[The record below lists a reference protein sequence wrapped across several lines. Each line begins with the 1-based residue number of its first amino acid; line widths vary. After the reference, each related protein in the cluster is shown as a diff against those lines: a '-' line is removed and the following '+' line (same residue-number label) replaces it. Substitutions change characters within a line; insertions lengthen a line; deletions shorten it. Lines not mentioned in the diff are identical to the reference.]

1 MKVEIAAVWASAFW
15 LLSAPLAA
23 HAAGP
28 AVQAPLLREGDTWVM
43 DLSKQKGV
51 TGFTRQRLVMTV
63 DRVDADKVIIGL
75 KPDGAPQA
83 PQEHIVG
90 LDWSLRLL
98 INDEQK
104 VTARP
109 FVFPMKVGDAW
120 TADWIDP
127 RRQGVQVSAHF
138 RRAYRVVGWEDVTV
152 PAGKFHALKIESDGV
167 ADGQVIV
174 PTVMQAG
181 AVGEPG
187 DAATASHVQV
197 GGPRNIHLTTHSVT
211 FYAPEVKH
219 FVKEIEEQ
227 FNASDILVTRE
238 TNELVSFKPGL

>member
-1 MKVEIAAVWASAFW
+1 MKVGIAAVWASAFW
-15 LLSAPLAA
+15 LLSAPLVA
-23 HAAGP
+23 HAAEP

-43 DLSKQKGV
+43 DLSKQKAT
-51 TGFTRQRLVMTV
+51 TGFARERLVTTI
-63 DRVDADKVIIGL
+63 DRVDADKVIVGL
-75 KPDGAPQA
+75 KLDGAPQA

-98 INDEQK
+98 IDDEQK
-104 VTARP
+104 TTARP
-109 FVFPMKVGDAW
+109 FVFPMKVGDTW
-120 TADWIDP
+120 TADWTDP
-127 RRQGVQVSAHF
+127 RRQGAQVSAHF
-138 RRAYRVVGWEDVTV
+138 RQTYRAVGWEDVTV

-187 DAATASHVQV
+187 AAATASRLQV
-197 GGPRNIHLTTHSVT
+197 GGQRDIQLTTHSVT
-211 FYAPEVKH
+211 FYVPEVKH
-219 FVKEIEEQ
+219 FVKEVEEQ
-227 FNASDILVTRE
+227 FNASDILISRT